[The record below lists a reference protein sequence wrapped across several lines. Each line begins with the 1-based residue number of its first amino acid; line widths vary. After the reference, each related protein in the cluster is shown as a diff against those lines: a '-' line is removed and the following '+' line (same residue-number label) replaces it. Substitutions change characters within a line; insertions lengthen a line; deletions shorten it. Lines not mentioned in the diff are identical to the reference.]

1 MTLFSA
7 MRGFGG
13 STRET
18 LSTVRGFGHSIRE
31 MLSTMRDLPDT
42 ILISTLTAA

>member
-1 MTLFSA
+1 MTLISA
-7 MRGFGG
+7 MYGFGG

-18 LSTVRGFGHSIRE
+18 LSTKRGFGHSIRE
-31 MLSTMRDLPDT
+31 MLSTMRELADS